1 MATYVLLLTLDP
13 AGRERVAADPD
24 SLARAEAA
32 TAPTGVR
39 CFGLYAVLGSY
50 DFVALAEAPD
60 NEAIAR
66 FSLDFGVHAGAH
78 IETLPAVPVGLL
90 AERASQPSGT
100 TSEAVTGPAD

>member
-13 AGRERVAADPD
+13 AGRERAAANPA
-24 SLARAEAA
+24 SLALAESEAA
-32 TAPTGVR
+32 TAGVR
-39 CFGLYAVLGSY
+39 CFGLYAVLGAY

-66 FSLDFGVHAGAH
+66 FSLDFGVRAGAH

-90 AERASQPSGT
+90 AGRESQPSGT
-100 TSEAVTGPAD
+100 TPEAVPGPPD